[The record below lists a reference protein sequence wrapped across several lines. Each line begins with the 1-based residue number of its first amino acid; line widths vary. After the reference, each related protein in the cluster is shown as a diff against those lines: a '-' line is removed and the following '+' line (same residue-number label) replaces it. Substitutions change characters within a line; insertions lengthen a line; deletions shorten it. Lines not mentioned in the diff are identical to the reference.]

1 MPEQYIAVVCPSEG
15 EIQRKDRTPEA
26 ERKWRKRHGLP
37 PLREQGQRGPGKAPR
52 VDRQEV
58 ARAVARVIVDNPTAP
73 ATILAELAGLI
84 GEEAGEKERKAAAER
99 VRQALKDLEKMPS
112 LAGDE
117 ALAET
122 VRQAL
127 AKRKEEKERR
137 RQEREKKQ
145 LHAEEEAALMAWLQ
159 YQQAV
164 HAREMSAR
172 RVRVGNGDLLKWAG
186 NAYALDISH
195 IEYIYALDES
205 SRPADIPEKIPA
217 VISTIE
223 AVSYGFK
230 KGKGGGKR
238 ALVYNTSTE

>member
-1 MPEQYIAVVCPSEG
+1 MPTGNVKNPGGRPVIVDIDKLKELHGAGLSDG
-15 EIQRKDRTPEA
+15 EIADQLGVKRTTVIMA
-26 ERKWRKRHGLP
+26 RKRLGLP
-37 PLREQGQRGPGKAPR
+37 ANRKVGQHGSIGTRPGEEEEVIAFCLREQHVLAVRELSGP
-52 VDRQEV
+52 
-58 ARAVARVIVDNPTAP
+58 
-73 ATILAELAGLI
+73 
-84 GEEAGEKERKAAAER
+84 
-99 VRQALKDLEKMPS
+99 
-112 LAGDE
+112 
-117 ALAET
+117 
-122 VRQAL
+122 
-127 AKRKEEKERR
+127 
-137 RQEREKKQ
+137 
-145 LHAEEEAALMAWLQ
+145 
-159 YQQAV
+159 
-164 HAREMSAR
+164 